1 MSFCCVCLNW
11 MSRGDLRI
19 ITRLFWNWGCIYM
32 TIIFCWSVSAVPREH
47 VSPGE
52 PANGNVCSAGP
63 CRWRWRGLQWKG
75 HIWLHAQRLHCACI
89 QHPPRHRCS
98 YTPFTHHMS
107 YTTSLEQNIHKHLHL
122 IKLDDV
128 KCSYFFYLLIPKTPK
143 QPPPKKTKKNQEKQT
158 QHVPEHFQIA
168 SFNAVFVF
176 HYCVLQILILMYILK

>member
-1 MSFCCVCLNW
+1 
-11 MSRGDLRI
+11 
-19 ITRLFWNWGCIYM
+19 M

-52 PANGNVCSAGP
+52 PASGNVCSAGP

-107 YTTSLEQNIHKHLHL
+107 ENKPRAKYTQTFVFDKVGWCEVYLFFFISLFLKHQNN
-122 IKLDDV
+122 
-128 KCSYFFYLLIPKTPK
+128 S
-143 QPPPKKTKKNQEKQT
+143 PPKKKKNKKKNPACSWTSSDSIVQLRCLYFT
-158 QHVPEHFQIA
+158 I
-168 SFNAVFVF
+168 VF
-176 HYCVLQILILMYILK
+176 YKY